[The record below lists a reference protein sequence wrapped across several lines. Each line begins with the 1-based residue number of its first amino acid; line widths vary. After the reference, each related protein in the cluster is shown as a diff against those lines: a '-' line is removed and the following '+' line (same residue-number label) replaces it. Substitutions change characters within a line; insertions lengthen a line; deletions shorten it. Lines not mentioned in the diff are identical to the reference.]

1 MADLIPFIPSE
12 NNYSLGVPLGGVRYR
27 FDNIRW
33 NSRDDAGKGAWYF
46 DLREDNGAVIL
57 VDIKVVLGVNFG
69 RGSTHRFFKSHVLKA
84 HDTSGKRR
92 EAGFDDL
99 GGRVQV
105 LHISLDEALQP
116 TVI

>member
-12 NNYSLGVPLGGVRYR
+12 NNYSLGVPLGGTRYL

-33 NSRDDAGKGAWYF
+33 NSRDNDGNGAWYF
-46 DLREDNGAVIL
+46 DLREQDGTVIRIG
-57 VDIKVVLGVNFG
+57 IKVVLGVQFG
-69 RGSTHRFFKSHVLKA
+69 RTSTHPFFNTHLLKA
-84 HDTSGKRR
+84 VDTSGDRR

-99 GGRVQV
+99 GARVQV

-116 TVI
+116 SG